1 MSSLQFPDS
10 NRLTVG
16 KDAAGNA
23 SGEEES
29 VCVYMNGS
37 ERYGDLCKVDI
48 HPNFENAAS
57 PRAEPRGT
65 QRPGGSEC
73 ERSGRPCRTERAK
86 LHCGAV
92 CRALNAVHDVCGPTE
107 LPALLS
113 TQSVRPSVRPR

>member
-1 MSSLQFPDS
+1 M
-10 NRLTVG
+10 RL
-16 KDAAGNA
+16 
-23 SGEEES
+23 
-29 VCVYMNGS
+29 
-37 ERYGDLCKVDI
+37 R
-48 HPNFENAAS
+48 

-113 TQSVRPSVRPR
+113 TQSVRPSVRPRWWRNSTESSIAVDLDVTSLVVASVVRQWV

>member
-10 NRLTVG
+10 NRLTV

-57 PRAEPRGT
+57 PASGTARYTATRRQRVRT
-65 QRPGGSEC
+65 QR
-73 ERSGRPCRTERAK
+73 A
-86 LHCGAV
+86 AV
-92 CRALNAVHDVCGPTE
+92 SH
-107 LPALLS
+107 
-113 TQSVRPSVRPR
+113 